1 MNAQLT
7 DLEGGVVIDESHHIP
22 YVVWSSAVERLVVA
36 QDVAGSNPVTP
47 PITAFRFTGER
58 LVVAQDVAGSNPVT
72 PPITAFRFTG
82 ERFTEPLRL
91 RGYQIDVLRQLRG
104 LSGIRPVVAQLV
116 ERRPEEPGV
125 AGSTP
130 ARGTKL
136 KL

>member
-1 MNAQLT
+1 MNTQLT
-7 DLEGGVVIDESHHIP
+7 DLEGGVIIDESHHIP

-58 LVVAQDVAGSNPVT
+58 
-72 PPITAFRFTG
+72 
-82 ERFTEPLRL
+82 FTEPLRL
-91 RGYQIDVLRQLRG
+91 RSYQIDALRQLRG

-125 AGSTP
+125 AGSIP